1 MGKPART
8 LGRTGCAD
16 VNLWQQHFLPSHI
29 KEIVVAET
37 PSALN
42 CQVPEFS
49 APMTGGNT
57 FQLSNFAGKN
67 IVLYFYPKDNTPGC
81 TTEGIAFRDLHPRFS
96 AANTEIFGISRDSL
110 RSHEGFKTK
119 LALPFDL
126 ISDPD
131 ETLCQLF
138 NVMKMKN
145 MYGKQVRGIERS
157 TFLIDAKGKLVK
169 EWRGVKVAGHVD
181 EVLEFVSAQT

>member
-1 MGKPART
+1 MT
-8 LGRTGCAD
+8 VAD
-16 VNLWQQHFLPSHI
+16 
-29 KEIVVAET
+29 T

-49 APMTGGNT
+49 AAMTGGKT
-57 FQLSNFAGKN
+57 FQLTDYLGKK
-67 IVLYFYPKDNTPGC
+67 IVIYFYPKDNTPGC
-81 TTEGIAFRDLHPRFS
+81 TTESIAFRDLH
-96 AANTEIFGISRDSL
+96 AQLQQANTEVVGISRDSL
-110 RSHEGFKTK
+110 RSHEGFKSK

-131 ETLCQLF
+131 ETLCALF

-157 TFLIDAKGKLVK
+157 TFVIDGNGKLVK